1 MCLAYFE
8 ALCETLLL
16 IRTMKQLLIIFSI
29 FLFACTPKKKTPDV
43 SNVKIDLQ
51 IIRFEQAFFKVDTNH
66 IDASLQQLSNQHKG
80 FTKDFLYNI
89 LGTRP
94 NVDTASKDVKSF
106 ISSYKTLYDTAQI
119 IYKNFS
125 GTEKEIYQGLQFVH
139 HYFPSYQLPKQVIT
153 FIGPI
158 NSYGNIITQD
168 GLAVGLQL
176 YMGKNYSLYQTE
188 ACQNLYPA
196 YVSRRFEAT
205 YIPVNCMK
213 NIIDDLY
220 PNKVNGKALIEQM
233 VEAGKRLYLLDAFLP
248 NTADTLKMG
257 YTATQLAACYSN
269 EQNIWTYFIE
279 NNLLYETD
287 PNKTAFY
294 INDSPSTP
302 EINEATPGFIGQFVG
317 WQIVK
322 KWLAKNDKITVQQ
335 LLQTP
340 NKQIFEEAKYK
351 PR

>member
-1 MCLAYFE
+1 MKNC
-8 ALCETLLL
+8 LL
-16 IRTMKQLLIIFSI
+16 ILILIFA
-29 FLFACTPKKKTPDV
+29 ACTSKKKIPDV
-43 SNVKIDLQ
+43 SNIKIDLRT
-51 IIRFEQAFFKVDTNH
+51 IHFEKAFFAVDTNH
-66 IDASLQQLSNQHKG
+66 IDTSLQQLSNKYKG
-80 FTKDFLYNI
+80 FTQDFLFNI
-89 LGTRP
+89 LGTQP
-94 NVDTASKDVKSF
+94 NIDSAGKDVKLF
-106 ISSYKTLYDTAQI
+106 ISSYKSLYDTAQQL
-119 IYKNFS
+119 YQNFNNA
-125 GTEKEIYQGLQFVH
+125 ENEIYQGLQFVH
-139 HYFPSYQLPKQVIT
+139 HYFPKYILPKQIIT

-196 YVSRRFEAT
+196 YVSRRFEAA
-205 YIPVNCMK
+205 YIPVNCIK

-220 PNKVNGKALIEQM
+220 PNKINGKSLIEQM

-248 NTADTLKMG
+248 NTADTLKTG
-257 YTATQLAACYSN
+257 YTATQLAACFSN

-287 PNKTAFY
+287 PNKTAVY
-294 INDSPSTP
+294 VNDGPNTP

-322 KWLAKNDKITVQQ
+322 KWMEKKDKVTLQQ

-340 NKQIFEEAKYK
+340 NKQLFEEAKYK